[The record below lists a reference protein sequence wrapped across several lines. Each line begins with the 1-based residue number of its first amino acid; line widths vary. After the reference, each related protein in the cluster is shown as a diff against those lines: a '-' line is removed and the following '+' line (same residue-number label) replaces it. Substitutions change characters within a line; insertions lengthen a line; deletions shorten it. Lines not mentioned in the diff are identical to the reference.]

1 VKFSVDIPLAS
12 EEEEGMKEKTY
23 PLSERE
29 SWRYEFS
36 SRALE
41 GFLAHGGLSKF
52 ALAKFTAH
60 DAAVTAVEVAD
71 ALLARLEETGEA

>member
-1 VKFSVDIPLAS
+1 MKFSVDIPLGS
-12 EEEEGMKEKTY
+12 DDEQKKDKTY

-29 SWRYEFS
+29 SWRYDFA
-36 SRALE
+36 SRALQ

-52 ALAKFTAH
+52 ALARFTAH

-71 ALLARLEETGEA
+71 ALLARLEDTGEA